1 MPCNKR
7 GSAIVEIAQK
17 IEEVPLDM
25 ELHYKE
31 QTLQLQSIR
40 GVPSGEY
47 ELKVS
52 LWSGEQLL
60 CLRSDIARVY

>member
-1 MPCNKR
+1 
-7 GSAIVEIAQK
+7 
-17 IEEVPLDM
+17 M

-60 CLRSDIARVY
+60 CLRSDIARVYWKEP